1 MTLSIPVSVV
11 YNLQTLL
18 KWNSFQGHKV
28 FSELAFWL
36 IYQTENKLPTIFVFC
51 MGTIVTLFLFVTDFF
66 IGSLAVILLMNSSLF
81 WNSVKERGD
90 SVLLFWAF
98 FVRWN
103 LLGLIWVSNLLFGWI
118 WRWFILPIACF
129 SPTSSSENLFT
140 ASHWAQ
146 TIGQTIV
153 HLCFPIEVILLFKS
167 SVNLFIF
174 SWNTSN
180 SVFLNFEIPCTCSFL
195 AVFV

>member
-1 MTLSIPVSVV
+1 MKFVSGTQSFFRTCFFVYLSDGK
-11 YNLQTLL
+11 QTVDNFCFLHGDDC
-18 KWNSFQGHKV
+18 NS
-28 FSELAFWL
+28 
-36 IYQTENKLPTIFVFC
+36 
-51 MGTIVTLFLFVTDFF
+51 DFF

-129 SPTSSSENLFT
+129 SPTSLSENFFT
-140 ASHWAQ
+140 TSHW
-146 TIGQTIV
+146 V
-153 HLCFPIEVILLFKS
+153 MRSNNCLFM
-167 SVNLFIF
+167 F
-174 SWNTSN
+174 SQSKW
-180 SVFLNFEIPCTCSFL
+180 FYYWYIYKFR
-195 AVFV
+195 